1 MNKKARELMKQINNK
16 KNAIRGLQGQG
27 KTQEMKDQMNE
38 LRQMQEEFEMMM
50 ELDEDEKAGI
60 ENQIKDGAEREVSA
74 EKKKYTKNQIVKAF
88 VNQIVCGL
96 RKTEMT
102 EEDREI
108 MTSVQDA
115 MSEGS
120 DEDGGLTVPSDIQ
133 TDIYEL
139 RRTSDDLEQYV
150 NREPVTTKDGSR
162 VFEIEADATPWKDV
176 EEGAEFQE
184 EATPQLE
191 KIVYKI
197 TKKGGI
203 LKVTRELL
211 KDSAE
216 NILGFLNKWIAKKS
230 RATRNAAILKVMNK
244 ITEGKEIAVSDCD
257 DLKDIFNTVL
267 DPAIADSS
275 IVITNQNGFNYL
287 DKLKDK
293 DGNYIMQPDVTD
305 KTKMLLFGAYPI
317 KKISNKVLKSEGVKK
332 GGSGADKDTIVSYK
346 HPVFIGDTKE
356 AITLFDREKISIEI
370 STVAGDLWNRD
381 QTGIKVRDR
390 FDVQP
395 VDKGAL
401 VKGEISVGV
410 AG

>member
-1 MNKKARELMKQINNK
+1 MKQINDK

-50 ELDEDEKAGI
+50 ELDEDEKEGI
-60 ENQIKDGAEREVSA
+60 ENQIKDGEEREVSG
-74 EKKKYTKNQIVKAF
+74 EKKKYTKKQIAKAF

-96 RKTEMT
+96 RKTKMT

-120 DEDGGLTVPSDIQ
+120 DEDGGFTVPSDIQ
-133 TDIYEL
+133 TDIHEL

-162 VFEIEADATPWKDV
+162 VFEIDADATPWKDV

-184 EATPQLE
+184 EATPQFR

-216 NILGFLNKWIAKKS
+216 NVLGSLNKWIAKKS
-230 RATRNAAILKVMNK
+230 RATRNTAILKVMNE
-244 ITEGKEIAVSDCD
+244 ITKGKEIAVSDCD

-267 DPAIADSS
+267 DPAIADGS

-305 KTKMLLFGAYPI
+305 KTKMLLFGTYPI
-317 KKISNKVLKSEGVKK
+317 KKISNKVLKSEAVKK
-332 GGSGADKDTIVSYK
+332 GGGGDDKDTIVSYK
-346 HPVFIGDTKE
+346 HPIFIGDTKE
-356 AITLFDREKISIEI
+356 AVTLFDREKISIEI
-370 STVAGDLWNRD
+370 STEAGDLWNKD

-390 FDVQP
+390 FDVQA
-395 VDKGAL
+395 VDTEAI
-401 VKGEISVGV
+401 VKGEISVAV

>member
-1 MNKKARELMKQINNK
+1 MNKKARELMKQINDK

-60 ENQIKDGAEREVSA
+60 ENQIKDGEEREVSG
-74 EKKKYTKNQIVKAF
+74 EKKKYTKKQIAKAF

-96 RKTEMT
+96 RKTKMT

-120 DEDGGLTVPSDIQ
+120 DEDGGFTVPSDIQ
-133 TDIYEL
+133 TDIHEL

-162 VFEIEADATPWKDV
+162 VFEIDADTTPWKDV

-184 EATPQLE
+184 EATPQFR

-216 NILGFLNKWIAKKS
+216 NVLGSLNKWIAKKS
-230 RATRNAAILKVMNK
+230 RATRNAAILKVMNE
-244 ITEGKEIAVSDCD
+244 ITKGKEIAVSDCD

-267 DPAIADSS
+267 DPAIADGS

-305 KTKMLLFGAYPI
+305 KTKMLLFGTYPI
-317 KKISNKVLKSEGVKK
+317 KKISNKVLKSEAVKK
-332 GGSGADKDTIVSYK
+332 GGGGVDKDTIVSYK
-346 HPVFIGDTKE
+346 HPIFVGDTKE
-356 AITLFDREKISIEI
+356 AVTLFDREKISIEI
-370 STVAGDLWNRD
+370 STEAGDLWNKD

-390 FDVQP
+390 FDVQA
-395 VDKGAL
+395 VDTEAI
-401 VKGEISVGV
+401 VKGEISVAV

>member
-1 MNKKARELMKQINNK
+1 MKQINDK

-50 ELDEDEKAGI
+50 ELDEDEKEGI
-60 ENQIKDGAEREVSA
+60 ENQIKDGEEREVSG
-74 EKKKYTKNQIVKAF
+74 EKKKYTKKQIAKAF

-96 RKTEMT
+96 RKTKMT

-120 DEDGGLTVPSDIQ
+120 DEDGGFTVPSDIQ
-133 TDIYEL
+133 TDIHEL

-162 VFEIEADATPWKDV
+162 VFEIDADATPWKDV

-184 EATPQLE
+184 EATPQFR

-216 NILGFLNKWIAKKS
+216 NVLGSLNKWIAKKS
-230 RATRNAAILKVMNK
+230 RATRNAAILKVMNE
-244 ITEGKEIAVSDCD
+244 ITKGKEIAVSDCD

-267 DPAIADSS
+267 DPAIADGS

-305 KTKMLLFGAYPI
+305 KTKMLLFGTYPI
-317 KKISNKVLKSEGVKK
+317 KKISNKVLKSEAVKK
-332 GGSGADKDTIVSYK
+332 GGGEADKDTIVSYK
-346 HPVFIGDTKE
+346 HPIFIGDTKE
-356 AITLFDREKISIEI
+356 AVTLFDREKISIEI
-370 STVAGDLWNRD
+370 STEAGDLWNKD

-390 FDVQP
+390 FDVQA
-395 VDKGAL
+395 VDTEAI
-401 VKGEISVGV
+401 VKGEISVAV

>member
-1 MNKKARELMKQINNK
+1 MNKKARELMKQINDK

-60 ENQIKDGAEREVSA
+60 ENQIKDGEEREVSG
-74 EKKKYTKNQIVKAF
+74 EKKKYTKKQIAKAF

-96 RKTEMT
+96 RKTKMT

-120 DEDGGLTVPSDIQ
+120 DEDGGFTVPSDIQ
-133 TDIYEL
+133 TDIHEL

-162 VFEIEADATPWKDV
+162 VFEIDADTTPWKDV

-184 EATPQLE
+184 EATPQFR

-216 NILGFLNKWIAKKS
+216 NVLGSLNKWIAKKS
-230 RATRNAAILKVMNK
+230 RATRN
-244 ITEGKEIAVSDCD
+244 GKEIAVSDCD

-267 DPAIADSS
+267 DPAIADGS

-305 KTKMLLFGAYPI
+305 KTKMLLFGTYPI
-317 KKISNKVLKSEGVKK
+317 KKISNKVLKSEAVKK
-332 GGSGADKDTIVSYK
+332 GGGGVDKDTIVSYK
-346 HPVFIGDTKE
+346 HPIFVGDTKE
-356 AITLFDREKISIEI
+356 AVTLFDREKISIEI
-370 STVAGDLWNRD
+370 STEAGDLWNKD

-390 FDVQP
+390 FDVQA
-395 VDKGAL
+395 VDTEAI
-401 VKGEISVGV
+401 VKGEISVAV

>member
-1 MNKKARELMKQINNK
+1 MNKKARELMKQINDK

-60 ENQIKDGAEREVSA
+60 ENQIKDGEEREVSG
-74 EKKKYTKNQIVKAF
+74 EKKKYTKKQIAKAF

-96 RKTEMT
+96 RKTKMT

-120 DEDGGLTVPSDIQ
+120 DEDGGFTVPSDIQ
-133 TDIYEL
+133 TDIHEL
-139 RRTSDDLEQYV
+139 RKTSDDLEQYV

-162 VFEIEADATPWKDV
+162 VFEIDADTTPWKDV

-184 EATPQLE
+184 EATPQFR

-216 NILGFLNKWIAKKS
+216 NVLGSLNKWIAKKS
-230 RATRNAAILKVMNK
+230 RATRNAAILKVMNE
-244 ITEGKEIAVSDCD
+244 ITKGKEIAVSDCD

-267 DPAIADSS
+267 DPAIADGS

-305 KTKMLLFGAYPI
+305 KTKMLLFGTYPI
-317 KKISNKVLKSEGVKK
+317 KKISNKVLKSEAVKK
-332 GGSGADKDTIVSYK
+332 GGGGVDKDTIVSYK
-346 HPVFIGDTKE
+346 HPIFVGDTKE
-356 AITLFDREKISIEI
+356 AVTLFDREKISIEI
-370 STVAGDLWNRD
+370 STEAGDLWNKD

-390 FDVQP
+390 FDVQA
-395 VDKGAL
+395 VDTEAI
-401 VKGEISVGV
+401 VKGEISVAV

>member
-1 MNKKARELMKQINNK
+1 MNKKARELMKQINDK

-27 KTQEMKDQMNE
+27 KTREMKDQMNE

-60 ENQIKDGAEREVSA
+60 ENQIKDGEEREVSG
-74 EKKKYTKNQIVKAF
+74 EKKKYTKKQIAKAF

-96 RKTEMT
+96 RKTKMT

-120 DEDGGLTVPSDIQ
+120 DEDGGFTVPSDIQ
-133 TDIYEL
+133 TDIHEL

-162 VFEIEADATPWKDV
+162 VFEIDADTTPWKDV

-184 EATPQLE
+184 EATPQFR

-216 NILGFLNKWIAKKS
+216 NVLGSLNKWIAKKS
-230 RATRNAAILKVMNK
+230 RATRNAAILKVMNE
-244 ITEGKEIAVSDCD
+244 ITKGKEIAVSDCD

-267 DPAIADSS
+267 DPAIADGS

-305 KTKMLLFGAYPI
+305 KTKMLLFGTYPI
-317 KKISNKVLKSEGVKK
+317 KKISNKVLKSEAVKK
-332 GGSGADKDTIVSYK
+332 GGGGVDKDTIVSYK
-346 HPVFIGDTKE
+346 HPIFVGDTKE
-356 AITLFDREKISIEI
+356 AVTLFDREKISIEI
-370 STVAGDLWNRD
+370 STEAGDLWNKD

-390 FDVQP
+390 FDVQA
-395 VDKGAL
+395 VDTEAI
-401 VKGEISVGV
+401 VKGEISVAV

>member
-1 MNKKARELMKQINNK
+1 MNKKARELMKQINDK

-50 ELDEDEKAGI
+50 ELDEDEKADI
-60 ENQIKDGAEREVSA
+60 ENQIKDGEEREVSG
-74 EKKKYTKNQIVKAF
+74 EKKKYTKKQIAKAF

-96 RKTEMT
+96 RKTKMT

-120 DEDGGLTVPSDIQ
+120 DEDGGFTVPSDIQ
-133 TDIYEL
+133 TDIHEL

-162 VFEIEADATPWKDV
+162 VFEIDADATPWKDV

-184 EATPQLE
+184 EGTPQLR

-230 RATRNAAILKVMNK
+230 RATRNAAILKVMNE
-244 ITEGKEIAVSDCD
+244 ITKGKEIAVSDCD

-332 GGSGADKDTIVSYK
+332 GGSGADKDTIASYK
-346 HPVFIGDTKE
+346 HPIFIGDTKE
-356 AITLFDREKISIEI
+356 AVTLFDREKISIEI
-370 STVAGDLWNRD
+370 STEAGDLWNKD

-390 FDVQP
+390 FDVQA
-395 VDKGAL
+395 VDTEAI
-401 VKGEISVGV
+401 VKGEISVAV

>member
-1 MNKKARELMKQINNK
+1 MNKKARELMKQINDK

-50 ELDEDEKAGI
+50 ELDEDEKEGI
-60 ENQIKDGAEREVSA
+60 ENQIKDGEEREVSG
-74 EKKKYTKNQIVKAF
+74 EKKKYTKKQIAKAF

-96 RKTEMT
+96 RKTKMT

-120 DEDGGLTVPSDIQ
+120 DEDGGFTVPSDIQ
-133 TDIYEL
+133 TDIHEL

-162 VFEIEADATPWKDV
+162 VFEIDADATPWKDV

-184 EATPQLE
+184 EATPQFR

-216 NILGFLNKWIAKKS
+216 NVLGSLNKWIAKKS
-230 RATRNAAILKVMNK
+230 RATRNAAILKVMNE
-244 ITEGKEIAVSDCD
+244 ITKGKEIAVSDCD

-267 DPAIADSS
+267 DPAIADGS

-305 KTKMLLFGAYPI
+305 KTKMLLFGTYPI
-317 KKISNKVLKSEGVKK
+317 KKISNKVLKSEAVKK
-332 GGSGADKDTIVSYK
+332 GGGGDDKDTIVSYK
-346 HPVFIGDTKE
+346 HPIFIGDTKE
-356 AITLFDREKISIEI
+356 AVTLFDREKISIEI
-370 STVAGDLWNRD
+370 STEAGDLWNKD

-390 FDVQP
+390 FDVQA
-395 VDKGAL
+395 VDTEAI
-401 VKGEISVGV
+401 VKGEISVAV

>member
-1 MNKKARELMKQINNK
+1 MNKKARELMKQINDK

-50 ELDEDEKAGI
+50 ELDEDEKEGI
-60 ENQIKDGAEREVSA
+60 ENQIKDGEEREVSG
-74 EKKKYTKNQIVKAF
+74 EKKKYTKKQIAKAF

-96 RKTEMT
+96 RKTKMT

-120 DEDGGLTVPSDIQ
+120 DADGGFTVPSDIQ
-133 TDIYEL
+133 TDIHEL

-162 VFEIEADATPWKDV
+162 VFEIDADATPWKDV

-184 EATPQLE
+184 EATPQFR

-216 NILGFLNKWIAKKS
+216 NVLGSLNKWIAKKS
-230 RATRNAAILKVMNK
+230 RATRNAAILKVMNE
-244 ITEGKEIAVSDCD
+244 ITKGKEIAVSDCD

-267 DPAIADSS
+267 DPAIADGS

-305 KTKMLLFGAYPI
+305 KTKMLLFGTYPI
-317 KKISNKVLKSEGVKK
+317 KKISNKVLKSEAVKK
-332 GGSGADKDTIVSYK
+332 GGEGADKDTIVSYK
-346 HPVFIGDTKE
+346 HPIFIGDTKE
-356 AITLFDREKISIEI
+356 AVTLFDREKISIEI
-370 STVAGDLWNRD
+370 STEAGDLWNKD

-390 FDVQP
+390 FDVQA
-395 VDKGAL
+395 VDTKAI
-401 VKGEISVGV
+401 VKGEISVAV